1 MLGVYLLELN
11 SGEVEE
17 NKKEY
22 IVKPKNRAS
31 RTGAGV
37 RSRHCYIQV
46 IERAQ
51 LTLCSPVMASYFL
64 WHAHS
69 HQIANTEDDQDS
81 G

>member
-1 MLGVYLLELN
+1 MLGVYLFELN

-22 IVKPKNRAS
+22 IVKLKNRAS
-31 RTGAGV
+31 RTGAGAT
-37 RSRHCYIQV
+37 SQYCYIRA
-46 IERAQ
+46 IESAQ

-69 HQIANTEDDQDS
+69 HQVANTEDD
-81 G
+81 